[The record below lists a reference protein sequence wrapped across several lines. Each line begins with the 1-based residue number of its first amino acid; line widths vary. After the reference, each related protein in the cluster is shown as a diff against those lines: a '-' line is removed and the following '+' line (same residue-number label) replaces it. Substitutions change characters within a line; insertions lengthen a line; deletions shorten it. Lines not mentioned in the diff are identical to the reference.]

1 MRANEQAASS
11 VRRGLCRQRA
21 TGFEPATFSLEGCAR
36 RAEVSPQ
43 QGVTIAPPLACTE
56 SCTADAESGRAGA
69 ADGGRPTGAGE
80 ATADLAALLVG
91 WSKLA
96 PELRRAALEAV
107 ERLVAE
113 RGGAPTGD
121 RRNAAEPQR

>member
-1 MRANEQAASS
+1 M
-11 VRRGLCRQRA
+11 L
-21 TGFEPATFSLEGCAR
+21 
-36 RAEVSPQ
+36 PQ

-56 SCTADAESGRAGA
+56 SCIADAESGRAGA

-80 ATADLAALLVG
+80 ATADLAALLAG

-121 RRNAAEPQR
+121 RDRRSAAEP